1 MKFKEREEQL
11 VSIFEKEIY
20 EGLTA
25 FPKYLSSK
33 FIYDTEGDRLFQEI
47 MNLPEYYLTR
57 KEFEILSNKQ
67 KEIIAS
73 FDERHQ
79 GFNLIELGAGDG
91 KKTKILLKALLS
103 DNYDF
108 TYSPIDISKNAVD
121 SLVLN
126 LNEEL
131 PDLDVDGLVGEYFE
145 VLDRLQQS
153 KYEKRVII
161 VLGSN
166 IGNLLHPRAIKFLK
180 KLAAVM
186 SKDDLLF
193 MGFDQKK
200 NPQTILDAYND
211 KSGVTEAFNKN
222 VLSRINREL
231 DANFD
236 LTSFIHWE
244 TYDPESGTAKSFLVS
259 KEKQTVDINVLGL
272 QVDFEKWETIHTEIS
287 QKYDDHTVK
296 WLAKESG
303 LKIVNQFADQD
314 IMYKNYL
321 FSKVE

>member
-1 MKFKEREEQL
+1 MKCKEQKEL
-11 VSIFEKEIY
+11 VSTFEKEIY

-33 FIYDTEGDRLFQEI
+33 FIYDSEGDRLFQRI

-57 KEFEILSNKQ
+57 KEFEILSDK
-67 KEIIAS
+67 KEQIIQS
-73 FDERHQ
+73 FDPDKQ

-91 KKTKILLKALLS
+91 KKTKILLKALLEENRS
-103 DNYDF
+103 F
-108 TYSPIDISKNAVD
+108 TYSPIDISENAVN
-121 SLVLN
+121 SLVSDLAV
-126 LNEEL
+126 EL
-131 PDLDVDGLVGEYFE
+131 PGLDVDGLIGEYFE
-145 VLDRLQQS
+145 VLDRLRQS
-153 KYEKRVII
+153 KYSKKVIM

-186 SKDDLLF
+186 DKDDLLF

-211 KSGVTEAFNKN
+211 KQGVTESFNKN
-222 VLSRINREL
+222 VLKRINREL

-236 LTSFIHWE
+236 LSSFTHWE
-244 TYDPESGTAKSFLVS
+244 TYDPESGTAKSYLVS
-259 KEKQTVDINVLGL
+259 KEKQSVDINLLNL
-272 QVDFEKWETIHTEIS
+272 QVDFEQWETIHTEIS

-303 LKIVNQFADQD
+303 LRIVHQFADPD
-314 IMYKNYL
+314 KMYKNYL
-321 FSKVE
+321 FSRAE

>member
-1 MKFKEREEQL
+1 MKCKEQKEL
-11 VSIFEKEIY
+11 VSTFEKEIY

-33 FIYDTEGDRLFQEI
+33 FIYDSEGDKLFQQI

-57 KEFEILSNKQ
+57 IEFEILSDKKKQ
-67 KEIIAS
+67 IIQS
-73 FDERHQ
+73 FDPDKQ

-91 KKTKILLKALLS
+91 KKTKILLKALLE
-103 DNYDF
+103 DNRSF
-108 TYSPIDISKNAVD
+108 TYSPIDISENAVNG
-121 SLVLN
+121 LVSN
-126 LNEEL
+126 LAVEL
-131 PDLDVDGLVGEYFE
+131 PGLDVDGLIGEYFE
-145 VLDRLQQS
+145 VLDRLRQS
-153 KYEKRVII
+153 KYSKKVIM

-186 SKDDLLF
+186 GKDDLLF

-211 KSGVTEAFNKN
+211 KQGITEAFNKN
-222 VLSRINREL
+222 VLKRINKEL

-236 LTSFIHWE
+236 LSSFTHWE
-244 TYDPESGTAKSFLVS
+244 TYDPESGTAKSYLVS
-259 KEKQTVDINVLGL
+259 KEKQTVDINVLNL
-272 QVDFEKWETIHTEIS
+272 QVDFEQWETIHTEIS

-303 LKIVNQFADQD
+303 LRIVNQFTDKD
-314 IMYKNYL
+314 SMYKNYL
-321 FSKVE
+321 FSRTE

>member
-1 MKFKEREEQL
+1 MKCKEQKEL
-11 VSIFEKEIY
+11 VSTFEKEIY

-33 FIYDTEGDRLFQEI
+33 FIYDSEGDKLFQQI

-57 KEFEILSNKQ
+57 KEFEILSDK
-67 KEIIAS
+67 KEQIIQS
-73 FDERHQ
+73 FDPDKQ

-91 KKTKILLKALLS
+91 KKTRILLKALLEENRS
-103 DNYDF
+103 F
-108 TYSPIDISKNAVD
+108 TYSPIDISENAVN
-121 SLVLN
+121 SLVSN
-126 LNEEL
+126 LAVEL
-131 PDLDVDGLVGEYFE
+131 PGLDVDGLIGEYFE
-145 VLDRLQQS
+145 VLDRLRQS
-153 KYEKRVII
+153 KYSKKVIM

-186 SKDDLLF
+186 GKDDLLF

-211 KSGVTEAFNKN
+211 KQGITEAFNKN
-222 VLSRINREL
+222 VLKRINKEL

-236 LTSFIHWE
+236 LSSFTHWE
-244 TYDPESGTAKSFLVS
+244 TYDPESGTAKSYLVS
-259 KEKQTVDINVLGL
+259 KEKQTVDINVLNL
-272 QVDFEKWETIHTEIS
+272 QVDFEQWETIHTEIS

-303 LKIVNQFADQD
+303 LRIVNQFTDKD
-314 IMYKNYL
+314 SMYKNYL
-321 FSKVE
+321 FSRTE

>member
-1 MKFKEREEQL
+1 MKCKEQKEL
-11 VSIFEKEIY
+11 VSTFEKEIY

-33 FIYDTEGDRLFQEI
+33 FIYDSEGDKLFQRI

-57 KEFEILSNKQ
+57 KEFEILSDK
-67 KEIIAS
+67 KEQIIQS
-73 FDERHQ
+73 FDPDKQ

-91 KKTKILLKALLS
+91 KKTKILLKALLEENRS
-103 DNYDF
+103 F
-108 TYSPIDISKNAVD
+108 TYSPIDISENAVN
-121 SLVLN
+121 SLVSDLAV
-126 LNEEL
+126 EL
-131 PDLDVDGLVGEYFE
+131 PGLDVDGLIGEYFE
-145 VLDRLQQS
+145 VLDRLRQS
-153 KYEKRVII
+153 KYSKKVIM

-186 SKDDLLF
+186 DKDDLLF

-211 KSGVTEAFNKN
+211 KQGVTESFNKN
-222 VLSRINREL
+222 VLKRINREL

-236 LTSFIHWE
+236 LSSFTHWE
-244 TYDPESGTAKSFLVS
+244 TYDPESGTAKSYLVS
-259 KEKQTVDINVLGL
+259 KEKQSVDINVLNL
-272 QVDFEKWETIHTEIS
+272 QVDFEQWETIHTEIS

-303 LKIVNQFADQD
+303 LRIVHQFADPD
-314 IMYKNYL
+314 KMYKNYL
-321 FSKVE
+321 FSRAE

>member
-1 MKFKEREEQL
+1 MKCKEQKEL
-11 VSIFEKEIY
+11 VSTFEKEIY

-33 FIYDTEGDRLFQEI
+33 FIYDSEGDKLFQQI
-47 MNLPEYYLTR
+47 MNLPAYYLTR
-57 KEFEILSNKQ
+57 KEFEILSDK
-67 KEIIAS
+67 KEQIIQS
-73 FDERHQ
+73 FDPDKQ

-91 KKTKILLKALLS
+91 KKTRILLKALLEENRS
-103 DNYDF
+103 F
-108 TYSPIDISKNAVD
+108 TYSPIDISENAVN
-121 SLVLN
+121 SLVSN
-126 LNEEL
+126 LAVEL
-131 PDLDVDGLVGEYFE
+131 PGLDVDGLIGEYFE
-145 VLDRLQQS
+145 VLDRLRQS
-153 KYEKRVII
+153 KYSKKVIM

-186 SKDDLLF
+186 GKDDLLF

-211 KSGVTEAFNKN
+211 KQGITEAFNKN
-222 VLSRINREL
+222 VLKRINKEL

-236 LTSFIHWE
+236 LSSFTHWE
-244 TYDPESGTAKSFLVS
+244 TYDPESGTAKSYLVS
-259 KEKQTVDINVLGL
+259 KEKQTVDINVLNL
-272 QVDFEKWETIHTEIS
+272 QVDFEQWETIHTEIS

-303 LKIVNQFADQD
+303 LRIVNQFTDKD
-314 IMYKNYL
+314 SMYKNYL
-321 FSKVE
+321 FSRTE